1 MMASGETMNEPVPA
15 SLFDRTLANL
25 RSAWRDIAQR
35 TLATPGIDSIR
46 PDLPDE
52 DIQRLRRH
60 IAECLAHRGGEVS
73 ARARAAELGRCY
85 LNLSAVGRRRF
96 LELLARDY
104 AVDRGEVGVAIRAY
118 EDAEDA
124 AGLTAAETK
133 LRDALV
139 PPRLRLL
146 RQLTTLPEGFKFL
159 VDLRGELLNHLPED
173 PSLAGLDRDLQ
184 GLFASWFDIGLL
196 TLERITWH
204 SPALLLERLIAYE
217 AVHEIRSWDDLKN
230 RLDSDR
236 RCYAFFHPGMPDE
249 PLIFVEVALTTGMAG
264 NIQELLDEHA
274 PHQDPQHS
282 DSAIFYSISN
292 TQKGLR
298 GISFG
303 NFLIKQVI
311 DDLARDLPQVKT
323 SATLS
328 PIPGFRAWL
337 DGKLADAEPNL
348 LSRAEQARLRTAAPD
363 HGAKDGLRSLLD
375 QPDWHTDPALAAAL
389 AAPLK
394 RLAARYLVLEK
405 ANGGPL
411 DPVARFHLANGARVE
426 RINWLADTSPKGL
439 QQSAGLMVNY
449 LYRLADIEANH
460 EAYAESRI
468 ATSSTVKALLK
479 S

>member
-1 MMASGETMNEPVPA
+1 MNDVAPA
-15 SLFDRTLANL
+15 SFFDRTMANL

-35 TLATPGIDSIR
+35 ALATPGIDAIR
-46 PDLPDE
+46 PELPDD
-52 DIQRLRRH
+52 DIPRLRRH

-73 ARARAAELGRCY
+73 ARARAAELGRAY
-85 LNLSAVGRRRF
+85 LGLSAAGRRRF
-96 LELLARDY
+96 LELLAHDY
-104 AVDRGEVGVAIRAY
+104 AVDRGEVGAAIRGY
-118 EDAEDA
+118 EGAEDA
-124 AGLTAAETK
+124 AALLGAETS

-159 VDLRGELLNHLPED
+159 VDLRGELLDHLPDD

-184 GLFASWFDIGLL
+184 SLFASWFDIGLL
-196 TLERITWH
+196 TLARITWQ
-204 SPALLLERLIAYE
+204 SPAVLLERLIAYE

-236 RCYAFFHPGMPDE
+236 RCYAFFHPGMPNE

-264 NIQELLDEHA
+264 SIQELLDEHA
-274 PHQDPQHS
+274 PRQDPQRT

-311 DDLARDLPQVKT
+311 DDLGRDLPQVKT

-337 DGKLADAEPNL
+337 DRKLAEGENNL
-348 LSRAEQARLRTAAPD
+348 LSRPEQARLRTAMPD
-363 HGAKDGLRSLLD
+363 GSDLKSLLD
-375 QPDWHTDPALAAAL
+375 QPGWHGDAAIAAAL
-389 AAPLK
+389 EAPLK
-394 RLAARYLVLEK
+394 RLAARYLVAEK
-405 ANGGPL
+405 AGNAPL

-426 RINWLADTSPKGL
+426 RINWLADTSSRGL

-449 LYRLADIEANH
+449 LYRLPDIESNH
-460 EAYAESRI
+460 EAYAEGRV
-468 ATSSTVKALLK
+468 ATSSSVKVLLK
-479 S
+479 G

>member
-1 MMASGETMNEPVPA
+1 MNDVAPA
-15 SLFDRTLANL
+15 SFFDRTMANL

-35 TLATPGIDSIR
+35 ALATPGIDAIR
-46 PDLPDE
+46 PELPDD
-52 DIQRLRRH
+52 DIPRLRRH

-73 ARARAAELGRCY
+73 ARARAAELGRAY
-85 LNLSAVGRRRF
+85 LGLSAAGRHRF
-96 LELLARDY
+96 LELLAHDY
-104 AVDRGEVGVAIRAY
+104 AVDRGEVGAAIRGY
-118 EDAEDA
+118 EGAEDA
-124 AGLTAAETK
+124 AALLGAETS

-159 VDLRGELLNHLPED
+159 VDLRGELLDHLPDD

-184 GLFASWFDIGLL
+184 SLFASWFDIGLL
-196 TLERITWH
+196 TLARITWQ
-204 SPALLLERLIAYE
+204 SPAVLLERLIAYE

-236 RCYAFFHPGMPDE
+236 RCYAFFHPGMPNE

-274 PHQDPQHS
+274 PRQDPQRT

-311 DDLARDLPQVKT
+311 DDLGRDLPQVKT

-337 DGKLADAEPNL
+337 DRKLAEGENNL
-348 LSRAEQARLRTAAPD
+348 LSRPEQARLRTAIPD
-363 HGAKDGLRSLLD
+363 GSDLKSLLD
-375 QPDWHTDPALAAAL
+375 QPAWHGDAAIAAAL
-389 AAPLK
+389 EAPLK
-394 RLAARYLVLEK
+394 RLAARYLVAEK
-405 ANGGPL
+405 AGNVPL

-426 RINWLADTSPKGL
+426 RINWLADTSSRGL

-449 LYRLADIEANH
+449 LYRLPDIESNH
-460 EAYAESRI
+460 EAYAEGRV
-468 ATSSTVKALLK
+468 ATSSSVKVLLK
-479 S
+479 G